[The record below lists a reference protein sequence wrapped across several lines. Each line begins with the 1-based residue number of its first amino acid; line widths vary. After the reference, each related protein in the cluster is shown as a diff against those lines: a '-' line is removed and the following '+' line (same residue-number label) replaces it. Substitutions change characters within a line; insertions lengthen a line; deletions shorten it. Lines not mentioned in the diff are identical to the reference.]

1 MKYVF
6 RLKFLGDKFSGFQSQ
21 KNARTVEDTLR
32 SAVGRIVNTDVRIA
46 GCSRTDAGVHADEYF
61 ASVSYDKETDIK
73 DMARA
78 VNTYLPDDVAVTDCC
93 PVADGFSLRRSII
106 AKTYRYL
113 IRTERFRDPFFISR
127 AAFCPTLGEAAG
139 LDEAAK
145 EFIGTHDFR
154 AFMATGSDISP
165 DVGRGTV
172 RTVYDCGVKYG
183 DGFIEMS
190 VTADG
195 FLYNM
200 VRIIAGTLVEHAEG
214 RIGSISDVIASLDR
228 DRAGRTMP
236 AAGLYLHRVYLD
248 APEKFR
254 RTLPVR

>member
-1 MKYVF
+1 MRYLL
-6 RLKFLGDKFSGFQSQ
+6 RLRYAGENFSGFQSQ

-32 SAVGRIVNTDVRIA
+32 SAVESIVKTDVKIT

-61 ASVSYDKETDIK
+61 ASVFFGKDISVTDFP
-73 DMARA
+73 RA
-78 VNTYLPDDVAVTDCC
+78 VNTYLPSDVAVTGAC
-93 PVADGFSLRRSII
+93 PVDDDFSLRRSIK

-113 IRTERFRDPFFISR
+113 IKTEKYKDPFFISR
-127 AAFCPTLGEAAG
+127 AAFCPSLFSDG

-145 EFIGTHDFR
+145 AFKGTHDFR
-154 AFMATGSDISP
+154 AFMATGSDIKP

-172 RTVYDCGVKYG
+172 RTVYDCRVERG
-183 DGFIEMS
+183 DGYIQIF

-200 VRIIAGTLVEHAEG
+200 VRIIAGTLVEAAEG
-214 RIGSISDVIASLDR
+214 KIEDVAGVIASLDR
-228 DRAGRTMP
+228 NFAGRTMP

-248 APEKFR
+248 APEAFKSTFE
-254 RTLPVR
+254 